1 MISVIFSI
9 LAIGGFLCLF
19 RIYQGPSIADR
30 MVGVDIMGILFV
42 GITALSALFYGLDF
56 LMDLS
61 ITLTLFSFIGTL
73 ALAKYLEKRRL
84 DD

>member
-1 MISVIFSI
+1 MSSIIFSI
-9 LAIGGFLCLF
+9 LAIGGFLCLY
-19 RIYQGPSIADR
+19 RIYQGPSISDR
-30 MVGVDIMGILFV
+30 AVGVDIMGILFV
-42 GITALSALFYGLDF
+42 GITALSALFYDLPY

-73 ALAKYLEKRRL
+73 ALAKYLQHRSL

>member
-1 MISVIFSI
+1 MSIMIIV
-9 LAIGGFLCLF
+9 LGIGGFLCLF

-30 MVGVDIMGILFV
+30 AVGVDIMGILFV
-42 GITALSALFYGLDF
+42 GITGITALFYDLSF

-73 ALAKYLEKRRL
+73 ALAKYLEKRSL

>member
-1 MISVIFSI
+1 MMISI

-19 RIYQGPSIADR
+19 RIYQGPSISDR
-30 MVGVDIMGILFV
+30 AVGVDIMGILFV
-42 GITALSALFYGLDF
+42 GITALSALFYDLAY

-61 ITLTLFSFIGTL
+61 ITLALFSFIGTL
-73 ALAKYLEKRRL
+73 ALAKYLEKRSL

>member
-1 MISVIFSI
+1 MSIMIII

-19 RIYQGPSIADR
+19 RIYQGPSISDR
-30 MVGVDIMGILFV
+30 AVGVDIMGILFV
-42 GITALSALFYGLDF
+42 GITGLSALFYDLAF

-73 ALAKYLEKRRL
+73 ALAKYLQKRSL

>member
-1 MISVIFSI
+1 MSVLVSI

-19 RIYQGPSIADR
+19 RIYQGPSISDR
-30 MVGVDIMGILFV
+30 AVGVDIMGVLFV
-42 GITALSALFYGLDF
+42 GITGLSALFYDLPY

-61 ITLTLFSFIGTL
+61 ISLALFSFIGTI
-73 ALAKYLEKRRL
+73 ALAKFLEKRSL

>member
-1 MISVIFSI
+1 MSIMFSI
-9 LAIGGFLCLF
+9 LAIGGFLCLY

-30 MVGVDIMGILFV
+30 AVAVDIMGILFV
-42 GITALSALFYGLDF
+42 GITALSALFYDLDF

-73 ALAKYLEKRRL
+73 ALAKYLQSRSL